1 MQIHMLYPM
10 ESTHFPLIS
19 RMLNVCTLSFQY
31 VQIVTYMDLGTCSG
45 SLKHQVWFGARLG
58 PGSWLGVWVVAPLII
73 KRSRFGLSDPPWM
86 NGTLKYKFWST
97 QHITHTHTHT
107 HTHTQTHTH
116 CRLSPT
122 RVPHKPFCRCC
133 SMHPPRCSWALS
145 WAPSRS
151 LLTTCLQIW
160 RVSRGF
166 LLLLCFFP
174 IVKGDE
180 AVATPPVSKGNERLE
195 WMRLVWGKFWWEVTL
210 DRGVICIIN
219 VQFIDRMLPSY
230 LLLAATQHWYLAL
243 AGHPLRCEVPTL
255 KPTYRPAK
263 AIRTGELAARGIPSQ
278 VPIPSQGFD
287 VEWRQRLW
295 CRVAAKRS

>member
-107 HTHTQTHTH
+107 HTHTNTHTLQVIPNA
-116 CRLSPT
+116 CATQAILS
-122 RVPHKPFCRCC
+122 V
-133 SMHPPRCSWALS
+133 LLN
-145 WAPSRS
+145 APSS
-151 LLTTCLQIW
+151 LQLGPELSTFKEFADHL
-160 RVSRGF
+160 
-166 LLLLCFFP
+166 P
-174 IVKGDE
+174 PDMKGE
-180 AVATPPVSKGNERLE
+180 
-195 WMRLVWGKFWWEVTL
+195 
-210 DRGVICIIN
+210 
-219 VQFIDRMLPSY
+219 
-230 LLLAATQHWYLAL
+230 
-243 AGHPLRCEVPTL
+243 
-255 KPTYRPAK
+255 
-263 AIRTGELAARGIPSQ
+263 
-278 VPIPSQGFD
+278 
-287 VEWRQRLW
+287 
-295 CRVAAKRS
+295 